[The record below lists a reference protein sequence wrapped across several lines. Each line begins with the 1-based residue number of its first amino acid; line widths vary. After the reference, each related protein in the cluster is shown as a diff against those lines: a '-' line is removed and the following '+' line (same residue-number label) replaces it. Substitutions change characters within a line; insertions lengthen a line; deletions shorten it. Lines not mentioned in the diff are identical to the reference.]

1 MHGPGQDRS
10 TRRTSWR
17 PACSTPLV
25 RAPASAV
32 RASSSWLAPTPSAA
46 ATTLTWSTSACPPGS
61 THRRAGA
68 RAGRGAC
75 PVLARTGAHGAP
87 AGGPACSCTWCA
99 PGPVMRCADTLALRA
114 ILQHADGNRAGQ
126 RRARIEHLAS
136 VNVASHGHNINLVDV
151 GTAPSI
157 HIAVSAPGQ
166 GACMALARTG
176 VHSAPAGGHHLQLH
190 LVRARPGGQPAA
202 RRPATCAHLAAGPR
216 QRRRPWPQH
225 RPGRRPHTP
234 QDPHRHAGAAMAPG
248 PGACT
253 ALARIGA
260 HGAPADGYH
269 LQLQLVAGPGQVV
282 RGADALA
289 LVASLQHAD
298 GNRAGQRR
306 TRIEYL
312 ASVNVAGHGHNTTDR
327 RQYRF
332 PGSSSPCQR
341 RNGAKAHAPPWP
353 RPERTAHQLAAAI
366 CRCTWCPPGQVV
378 SQQRAGRRSVRIEQ
392 LARANVAGHGH
403 NINLV
408 DVGTAPRIHIAVPA
422 PRRRQG
428 KARMRV
434 RPCPGPERAAHGRPP
449 FAGAVTC

>member
-1 MHGPGQDRS
+1 MK
-10 TRRTSWR
+10 T
-17 PACSTPLV
+17 V
-25 RAPASAV
+25 NPAS
-32 RASSSWLAPTPSAA
+32 SHPIIKF
-46 ATTLTWSTSACPPGS
+46 
-61 THRRAGA
+61 
-68 RAGRGAC
+68 
-75 PVLARTGAHGAP
+75 
-87 AGGPACSCTWCA
+87 
-99 PGPVMRCADTLALRA
+99 DTKSRFDHFLPF
-114 ILQHADGNRAGQ
+114 GQ
-126 RRARIEHLAS
+126 RLAT
-136 VNVASHGHNINLVDV
+136 IKFD
-151 GTAPSI
+151 TT
-157 HIAVSAPGQ
+157 
-166 GACMALARTG
+166 C
-176 VHSAPAGGHHLQLH
+176 
-190 LVRARPGGQPAA
+190 
-202 RRPATCAHLAAGPR
+202 RRPLYGEHSEKACDCTNLLQFCVRLYCVVSNFIV
-216 QRRRPWPQH
+216 
-225 RPGRRPHTP
+225 RPH
-234 QDPHRHAGAAMAPG
+234 
-248 PGACT
+248 
-253 ALARIGA
+253 
-260 HGAPADGYH
+260 
-269 LQLQLVAGPGQVV
+269 
-282 RGADALA
+282 